1 MTKIPLTERFGSRV
15 RELRKR
21 RGWSIQKL
29 SEKSGL
35 NSNYL
40 QKVETAAQSISLPYI
55 EKLATGLEMKVQE
68 LFAFDE
74 PVAEAKKRLK
84 ALVDKANER
93 DVARLVKIIE
103 AALH

>member
-1 MTKIPLTERFGSRV
+1 MTERFGARV

-55 EKLATGLEMKVQE
+55 EKLATGLEMTVQE
-68 LFAFDE
+68 LFSFDE
-74 PVAEAKKRLK
+74 PAAEAKKRIK
-84 ALVDKANER
+84 VLVDKANER